1 METTQLFSLVKKN
14 RSYRRFNEAFEI
26 PETTLTELVEL
37 ARITPSSGNRQA
49 IRFILSRGPEKNAR
63 IFEHLS
69 WAGAL
74 KNWPG
79 PEEGERPAGYVILLT
94 DTAILKSA
102 QYDAGIIAQTIL
114 LGAVEKGFGGCMFGS
129 IQRETLKKELGIP
142 EKFHIELVVALGK
155 PVEEVVLEEIDPGDS
170 INYWRDD
177 SQVHHVPKRKL
188 KDLILPY

>member
-1 METTQLFSLVKKN
+1 MVKKN